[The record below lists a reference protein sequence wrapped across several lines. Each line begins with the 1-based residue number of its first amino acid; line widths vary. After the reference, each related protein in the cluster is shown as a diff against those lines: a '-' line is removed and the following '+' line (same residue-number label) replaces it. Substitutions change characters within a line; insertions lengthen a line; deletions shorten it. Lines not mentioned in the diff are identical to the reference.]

1 MNEDTWNIV
10 VTTPDAV
17 ARDYPNIL
25 QQMADLEHSAVI
37 IRGFYPLDHC
47 AEMVRRIESDTTG
60 LVDAKKYVTTGGNK
74 LELRY
79 IGPGL
84 ERYVRDREGFFRE
97 PRLSDRKF
105 ERLFYDGLPGRS
117 PKLGGQDLGRPP
129 QSSRRKPDHPQ
140 LKFVATTRTTYPEP
154 ALRRLRV
161 WIVPVVT
168 AVATVPE
175 SQLSEASFYYTL

>member
-17 ARDYPNIL
+17 ALDYPNIL

-37 IRGFYPLDHC
+37 IREFYPLDHC
-47 AEMVRRIESDTTG
+47 AEVVRRIESDTTG

-97 PRLSDRKF
+97 PRLSDWKF
-105 ERLFYDGLPGRS
+105 ERLYDGLPGRS
-117 PKLGGQDLGRPP
+117 RNWAVRIWVDLRGRLGG
-129 QSSRRKPDHPQ
+129 SRTIPN
-140 LKFVATTRTTYPEP
+140 
-154 ALRRLRV
+154 
-161 WIVPVVT
+161 
-168 AVATVPE
+168 
-175 SQLSEASFYYTL
+175 